1 MASRTFGDN
10 QPAHDRPDP
19 PPPTLSP
26 VERVEP
32 TAGPML
38 MEITNAVVAACKT
51 HTGKGPPRAEAH
63 VHPDALYVTLRDW
76 MTRAEQ
82 TLLAR
87 GSQDLIAQMRR
98 QLHDQVADAT
108 RATVEHATSR
118 TVIATRSHIEFDRDT
133 AILLFILSPAAHQ
146 RPTAA

>member
-1 MASRTFGDN
+1 MASSTFGDN
-10 QPAHDRPDP
+10 QPAGRSDRS
-19 PPPTLSP
+19 PPTLSL
-26 VERVEP
+26 VSDVEP
-32 TAGPML
+32 ASGPTL

-108 RATVEHATSR
+108 RSTVEHATSR
-118 TVIATRSHIEFDRDT
+118 PVIATRSHIEFDRDT
-133 AILLFILSPAAHQ
+133 ATLLFILGPAAKQ
-146 RPTAA
+146 RPTPA